1 VRIFLDTNIFLDL
14 ILKRPAYKDALTI
27 FDAVEQGLVEAVI
40 ADITIL
46 NIDYI
51 ARKQVVDIRK
61 FLTLLNTLFVVVGA
75 SNSAIG
81 EALNIKNNDLEDNLQ
96 YILAKSSNCSVIVT
110 NDKKFFQGEV
120 PLLNSQEFVER
131 YLIGIR

>member
-1 VRIFLDTNIFLDL
+1 MRIFLDTNIFLDL